1 MKIVDILIQ
10 TSEMLCL
17 CEEIELL
24 KSATEE
30 NEESVMQNKEV
41 NTLIN
46 LFKYSMQELCTNYM
60 PIAACEQIQTQFKKY
75 ELANLP
81 NYIRVQSV
89 SKDGVPVSYKTLN
102 RAIVV
107 EEDGIYTVQYST
119 YPNINSIFEEIDY
132 LTDFNPDVLV
142 FGLASYYTLSRGRF
156 DEFEIFH
163 EHYKEKAE
171 SLKEIKCFSMPQRRW
186 E

>member
-1 MKIVDILIQ
+1 MKIIDILIQ

-17 CEEIELL
+17 SEEIELL

-30 NEESVMQNKEV
+30 NEAEVIQNKEV
-41 NTLIN
+41 NALIN
-46 LFKYSMQELCTNYM
+46 LFKYSIQELCTNYM
-60 PIAACEQIQTQFKKY
+60 PIATCVDFQTVSKKY
-75 ELANLP
+75 ELSNLP

-89 SKDGVPVSYKTLN
+89 SKNGVPVSYKILN

-107 EEDGIYTVQYST
+107 EEDGVYTVQYST

-142 FGLASYYTLSRGRF
+142 FGLTSYYTLSRGRF
-156 DEFEIFH
+156 DEFEIFY

-171 SLKEIKCFSMPQRRW
+171 SLKEMKCFSMPQRRW